1 MFPVWLFQCDC
12 SSLIIPVERYG
23 MVCRRDYSS
32 LIVPVMLASVI
43 VPFRLFP
50 VERYGIACQR
60 DCSSVIVPVERYG
73 IACQCDCFQ
82 FDCLPVWLFASVIV
96 SSVMFP
102 VRLFASSIVCQFDCF
117 GKPAPVFSNDCLFP
131 VLCFCD
137 ACLFDCFQ
145 FDCFQFDCFR

>member
-1 MFPVWLFQCDC
+1 MFWHGLPVRCFQCGY
-12 SSLIIPVERYG
+12 SSVIVPVRLFPVERYG

-82 FDCLPVWLFASVIV
+82 FDCLPV
-96 SSVMFP
+96 
-102 VRLFASSIVCQFDCF
+102 
-117 GKPAPVFSNDCLFP
+117 
-131 VLCFCD
+131 
-137 ACLFDCFQ
+137 
-145 FDCFQFDCFR
+145 